1 MRSSIMLCIQIPRI
15 TLNEGTGNM
24 HLEKMRGDGDTNLDN
39 SIVKFCQ
46 NIGLISRQKLEEGAK
61 QVLLFKKRDIRE
73 REILYGIH
81 YMWSLKRNDTLCIC
95 STALGGLGEEEEGK
109 LHGNLQHHM

>member
-15 TLNEGTGNM
+15 PLNEGTENM

-39 SIVKFCQ
+39 SIIKFCQ

-61 QVLLFKKRDIRE
+61 EVLLFEKRDIRE
-73 REILYGIH
+73 REILYDIP

-95 STALGGLGEEEEGK
+95 TTALGG
-109 LHGNLQHHM
+109 